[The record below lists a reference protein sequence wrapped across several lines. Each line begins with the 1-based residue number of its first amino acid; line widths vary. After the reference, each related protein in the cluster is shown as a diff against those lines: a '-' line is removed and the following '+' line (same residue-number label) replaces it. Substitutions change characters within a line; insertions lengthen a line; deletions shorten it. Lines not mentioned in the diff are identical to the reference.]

1 MSTCACKTPF
11 PNYPTILEWSPIMWK
26 ILHAFSLKSGKPI
39 SPLFVEDE
47 KMKWYLMLKTL
58 PEVIVCKDCR
68 EHLQLYMRE
77 NPIESIKTM
86 KTSDINP
93 FLTNYFYTLHNWVNK
108 RLGKEEFNA
117 ELLEITYKNVNIREE
132 LKKIKKPIETAI
144 LLSGVK
150 ILSWN
155 KWYGYSL
162 MLLTIY
168 GC

>member
-1 MSTCACKTPF
+1 MSNCACKTPF
-11 PNYPTILEWSPIMWK
+11 PDYPTVLEWSPIMWK
-26 ILHAFSLKSGKPI
+26 ILHGFSLKSGSPI
-39 SPLFVEDE
+39 SALFVEDE
-47 KMKWYLMLKTL
+47 KMRWYLMLKTL

-68 EHLQLYMRE
+68 EHLVAYMRDH
-77 NPIESIKTM
+77 PIESVRTM
-86 KTSDINP
+86 KTTDLRI
-93 FLTNYFYTLHNWVNK
+93 FLTNYFYQLHNWVNK
-108 RLGKEEFNA
+108 RLGKEEFDKA
-117 ELLEITYKNVNIREE
+117 LLEETYKDVNIRQE
-132 LKKIKKPIETAI
+132 LKHIKKPIETAI